1 MTIYRKHNRTEE
13 STGAK
18 IRRMRKAAEDRANF
32 EAARNSDRAIIR
44 QDDRASL
51 DLVREMIEID

>member
-1 MTIYRKHNRTEE
+1 MTIYRKHNRDGQ
-13 STGAK
+13 SMGDRIK
-18 IRRMRKAAEDRANF
+18 RMHEAAQAARDH

-51 DLVREMIEID
+51 DLTREILDI